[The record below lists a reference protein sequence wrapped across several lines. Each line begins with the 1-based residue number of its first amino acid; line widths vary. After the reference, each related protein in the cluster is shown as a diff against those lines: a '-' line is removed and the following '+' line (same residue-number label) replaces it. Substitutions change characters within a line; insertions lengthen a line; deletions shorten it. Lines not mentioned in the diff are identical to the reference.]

1 MSKIQFNWTFAK
13 NFRSIDNMGMR
24 IDYENGSTLVGSLD
38 NGAGKS
44 TMLVHALYYLLFDK
58 PYAEGTSKSQ
68 LINSRSGKECVV
80 EGELQ
85 ANGSLWYIKRGMKPT
100 VFEIHKDG
108 VPIIDEAALADHQKN
123 IHKILGMD
131 EKVFCN
137 TVALGLD
144 KFVPFVS
151 MSAGERRNYGEQ
163 MLDLLVISGMNEANK
178 ADIKALTLENNANNA
193 KQSTIDM
200 QIVNLNRVI
209 ELQKQHAREAADG
222 VDADIEH
229 EKNGVAKLEPE
240 FRKLEADIEI
250 NAAKKNELVILER
263 DLQNLLTMKVKTQE
277 AIDDVEMLL
286 IKGFLSSNCSSCGQR
301 MPEDDCEAKKKVAE
315 EKMSKLKMG
324 MALLQGK
331 IGAHAEYAS
340 RIAELTKTIYDDEQ
354 KRSGIRAIMAA
365 SLERLKTLTAKKK
378 AAEQKQDWLQDE
390 ATLQAL
396 GIELQ
401 ALKEESARLA
411 TRIRSHEVM
420 AAVLRDD
427 GAKAQIV
434 EMYLPYLNER
444 INLYMTRMNLLI
456 NVTLTNVFDLEL
468 QAPDRK
474 GQDVRCLSN
483 GQQTRVNLAILFAW
497 RDVAIAAASCDANI
511 LILDE
516 ILERMSE
523 HGVADFVEMF
533 KMMDEGRTS
542 LYVISQRVGEFTP
555 LFDKQLMYKL
565 VDDHTVIHTEE

>member
-1 MSKIQFNWTFAK
+1 MSKIHFNWTFAK

-24 IDYENGSTLVGSLD
+24 IDYQTGSTLVGSLD

-44 TMLVHALYYLLFDK
+44 TLLVHALYYALFDK

-80 EGELQ
+80 ECEFN

-108 VPIIDEAALADHQKN
+108 VPILDEAALADHQKN

-178 ADIKALTLENNANNA
+178 SDIKALTLTNNANNTQ
-193 KQSTIDM
+193 QSTIDM

-209 ELQKQHAREAADG
+209 ALKKQHAAEAAES
-222 VDADIEH
+222 VDVDIAY
-229 EKNGVAKLEPE
+229 EKDNVAKLEPE
-240 FRKLEADIEI
+240 FRALEANITV
-250 NAAKKNELVILER
+250 NTAKKAELVQLER
-263 DLQNLLTMKVKTQE
+263 DLQNLLQMKTKTKE
-277 AIDDVEMLL
+277 AIDDVEMIL
-286 IKGFLSSNCSSCGQR
+286 IKGFLSSNCSACGQV
-301 MPEDDCEAKKKVAE
+301 MPHDDCESKKKVAE
-315 EKMSKLKMG
+315 EKMSKLKIG
-324 MALLQGK
+324 LVLLERK
-331 IGAHAEYAS
+331 IEAHSEYAS
-340 RIAELTKTIYDDEQ
+340 RIAELTQLIYDEEQ
-354 KRSGIRAIMAA
+354 KRAGIRAILA
-365 SLERLKTLTAKKK
+365 SALERLKTLTAKKK
-378 AAEQKQDWLQDE
+378 AAEQKQDWLGDE
-390 ATLQAL
+390 TDLALLEKQLQ
-396 GIELQ
+396 ELK
-401 ALKEESARLA
+401 AESALLA

-444 INLYMTRMNLLI
+444 INLYLTRMNLLI
-456 NVTLTNVFDLEL
+456 NVSLTNVFDLEL

-483 GQQTRVNLAILFAW
+483 GQQSRVNLAVLFAW
-497 RDVAIAAASCDANI
+497 RDVAMTAASCDANI

-523 HGVADFVEMF
+523 HGVSDFVEMF

-542 LYVISQRVGEFTP
+542 LYVISQRVSEFTP

-565 VDDHTVIHTEE
+565 VDDHTVLHTEE